1 MYFAI
6 ICKDKPGQPELR
18 PATRPAHIDYLSSFG
33 KKVFIAGPLLGDDGQ
48 PNGSLIV
55 IDLEDQAA
63 ADKFAA
69 NDPYAKAG
77 VFAKVAVQPWRKSI
91 PKD

>member
-18 PATRPAHIDYLSSFG
+18 PATRPAHVEYLASFG
-33 KKVFIAGPLLGDDGQ
+33 KSILVAGPLLGDDDQ
-48 PNGSLIV
+48 PNGSLI
-55 IDLEDQAA
+55 ILEADDQAA
-63 ADKFAA
+63 AEAFSAG
-69 NDPYAKAG
+69 DPYAKAG
-77 VFAKVAVQPWRKSI
+77 VFESVTVVPWRKSI